1 MATEIAYRISDWD
14 TPLRVNPNRTA
25 GRYNSAQSRATQYLG
40 LHPLT
45 PWAEY
50 LRTNDLRDTD
60 RLSERR
66 LRIWVLEIDLPD
78 AVTIDF
84 DNAGEYGLEPDDLVG
99 DDHGPCQLF
108 AERIQLEPSLP
119 RTIIVP
125 SAALPG
131 TRNAIIFGE
140 RVRIPYGWKPIEDVD
155 VPACV
160 IAERS
165 QPPNGISSLVR
176 YEGDEHA
183 ELSAWQRGDP
193 FQPPEFG

>member
-1 MATEIAYRISDWD
+1 MPTEIAYRISDWD
-14 TPLRVNPNRTA
+14 TPLRVNQNRTA
-25 GRYNSAQSRATQYLG
+25 GRYNSAESPATQYFG

-50 LRTNDLRDTD
+50 LRGNKLRDTD
-60 RLSERR
+60 RLAERR
-66 LRIWVLEIDLPD
+66 LRIWVLEIDLSK
-78 AVTIDF
+78 AITIEF
-84 DNAGEYGLEPDDLVG
+84 DSARQYDLEPEDLVA
-99 DDHGPCQLF
+99 DDHGPCRRL
-108 AERIQLEPSLP
+108 ADRIRLDPSFP

-131 TRNAIIFGE
+131 TRNVVVFGE

-165 QPPNGISSLVR
+165 QPPDGIASLVR
-176 YEGDEHA
+176 YEGEEHA
-183 ELSAWQRGDP
+183 ELSAWRRGEP
-193 FQPPEFG
+193 FRPPKLG

>member
-1 MATEIAYRISDWD
+1 MSTEIAYRISDWD

-25 GRYNSAQSRATQYLG
+25 GRYNSAESPATQYLG

-60 RLSERR
+60 RLAERR
-66 LRIWVLEIDLPD
+66 LRIWVLEIDLSGT
-78 AVTIDF
+78 VTIDF
-84 DNAGEYGLEPDDLVG
+84 DNVGEYDLEPEDLVA
-99 DDHGPCQLF
+99 DDHSSCQLL
-108 AERIQLEPSLP
+108 AERIRLDPSLP
-119 RTIIVP
+119 RAIVVP

-131 TRNAIIFGE
+131 TRNAIVFGE

-165 QPPNGISSLVR
+165 QPPNGIASLVR
-176 YEGDEHA
+176 YEGDEHG
-183 ELSAWQRGDP
+183 ELSAWRRGDP
-193 FQPPEFG
+193 FRAPEFG